1 MADYIICL
9 RTGLTGLFLESVQLL
24 VQICGYC
31 MLNIHVAFLVTV
43 DVVSRVISVIQVL
56 FVTSSN

>member
-9 RTGLTGLFLESVQLL
+9 RTGPTGLFLEPVQLL